1 MSRRSSRRAAAAD
14 AFPSLSEGV
23 QKGLKRLVTDN
34 TKVIA
39 KMLDV
44 SMDKDDANDA
54 TTTISKLCEKCAQVM
69 KQQQLTASSFLARFF
84 HTDILADHASNVLY
98 KSAKGSAATLADRI
112 AAEWAK
118 NKAFPDPSS
127 SPKDETVK
135 DDDLKQEEQGNEK
148 PSSPK
153 KRKHESND
161 DAADPKG
168 SKQPKKDKATKATKK
183 SNESAP
189 TWLLLVGDGCTVHA
203 LKTFPGRASIKNLG
217 WLIYKCSK
225 GLPSVLGV

>member
-23 QKGLKRLVTDN
+23 QKGLKRLATDN

-44 SMDKDDANDA
+44 SMDKNDDNVT

-84 HTDILADHASNVLY
+84 HTDILADHASNVLH
-98 KSAKGSAATLADRI
+98 KSAKGSA
-112 AAEWAK
+112 AK

-168 SKQPKKDKATKATKK
+168 STPPKKDKATKATKK
-183 SNESAP
+183 SNENAP

-203 LKTFPGRASIKNLG
+203 LKTFPGRAYNLG

-225 GLPSVLGV
+225 GLPSVLGF